1 MDLYDFMSCDS
12 RRIQVL
18 WLMIVDDNELF
29 RTVLRSALMHYFDS
43 IDILE
48 AGSAE
53 KALAKISDDP
63 PFLVFVDIQLPG
75 ENGLQLTR
83 KIKYLYPET
92 LVVVCT
98 TFDSN
103 EYKRAAYQVG
113 ADYFVPKS
121 SMEIKKFVD
130 MIQSHID
137 KQ

>member
-1 MDLYDFMSCDS
+1 M
-12 RRIQVL
+12 L
-18 WLMIVDDNELF
+18 WMMIVDDNELF
-29 RTVLRSALMHYFDS
+29 RTVLRSNLIHYFDS
-43 IDILE
+43 IYILE
-48 AGSAE
+48 VGSAE

-63 PFLVFVDIQLPG
+63 PFLIFVDIQLPG

-83 KIKYLYPET
+83 KIKHLYPET

-103 EYKRAAYQVG
+103 EYRRAAYRVG
-113 ADYFVPKS
+113 ADCFVPKS
-121 SMEIKKFVD
+121 SMNLKKIVD